1 MKDPRIDKLADL
13 LVNYSVS
20 VKPGETVAITGDTGA
35 EPLIKAVF
43 KHVLQAGGF
52 PFTLLS
58 LNGLDEVLYRY
69 ANDEQL
75 RHIPPPQE
83 LMIKTYDARISCY
96 AEHNTR
102 LFQY

>member
-20 VKPGETVAITGDTGA
+20 VKPGETVAITGDTDA

-52 PFTLLS
+52 
-58 LNGLDEVLYRY
+58 R
-69 ANDEQL
+69 L
-75 RHIPPPQE
+75 R
-83 LMIKTYDARISCY
+83 
-96 AEHNTR
+96 
-102 LFQY
+102 F